1 MYGSMRR
8 QPKSIPSSFLTSASA
23 LAISSERRIA
33 SERSFAVRLLKR
45 WCTNSLAAFSNR
57 FASESSFLRR
67 ALLASA
73 SWNSF
78 TLSASWIT
86 SSSFSIASFASFIRV
101 LCAFKRSTAWM
112 ISAAVSSLR
121 LGFVSS
127 GDGNHRALIAS
138 INAAA
143 DISSCAFVG
152 SLNQPRSPN
161 IAAGEMQSNPF
172 ATSFSSVG
180 SSAFATASLSSVGSS
195 APTVDVFIT
204 TCSSSGLSF
213 FSSTSATS
221 SALTDSATTSSF
233 AFVGSLNH
241 PLKLPHIA
249 AGEQQSNPF
258 AASVSAVGFSV
269 STVDAFMTT
278 TCCTSSVLSIFSSTN
293 LTSTTSTTCKGR
305 FSSTGASG
313 AAAAS
318 GAVAGVTM
326 GVDSIAGDLEFWVRF
341 FLS

>member
-8 QPKSIPSSFLTSASA
+8 QPKSIPSSILTSASA

-57 FASESSFLRR
+57 FASESSFFRR

-73 SWNSF
+73 PWNSF
-78 TLSASWIT
+78 TLSASWIIT
-86 SSSFSIASFASFIRV
+86 SSFSIASCVSFIRV
-101 LCAFKRSTAWM
+101 LCAFKSSTAWM

-172 ATSFSSVG
+172 ATSFSSV
-180 SSAFATASLSSVGSS
+180 AFSSVAFSSIGSF

-213 FSSTSATS
+213 FSSTSAATS
-221 SALTDSATTSSF
+221 SALTDSATISSF

-249 AGEQQSNPF
+249 VGEQQSNPF
-258 AASVSAVGFSV
+258 AASVAVVGFSV

-278 TCCTSSVLSIFSSTN
+278 TCTSSVLSVFSSTD
-293 LTSTTSTTCKGR
+293 LTSTTSTTCKGM

-313 AAAAS
+313 AAATS
-318 GAVAGVTM
+318 GAAVGATM
-326 GVDSIAGDLEFWVRF
+326 GVDSIAADLEFWVRF